1 MTQRKTGFLNSNSIK
16 LIAVFAMTVD
26 HIAWMLFPGYPTDF
40 LPVIMH
46 IIGRITC
53 PVMCYCVAEGFHYT
67 KNINKYT
74 LRMFLFAIVS
84 HFAYVFSSGNYT
96 DFHSF
101 IPFYNGEVLNQT
113 SVMWSL
119 AFGLVMLRT
128 AYSEKIKNKALKILL
143 ILLIC
148 ILALPS
154 DWSCVASLFILSF
167 GTNRNNLKMQSVWLI
182 IYAAVYSLVYIFAI
196 DKVYGIL
203 QTAVV
208 LAIPIIYAY
217 NGERGKNIKF
227 NKFMKWF
234 FYIYYPLHLF
244 IIGILNQYVLK

>member
-1 MTQRKTGFLNSNSIK
+1 MERKTGFLNSNSIK

-53 PVMCYCVAEGFHYT
+53 PIMCYCVAEGFHYT

-74 LRMFLFAIVS
+74 LRMFLFALIS
-84 HFAYVFSSGNYT
+84 HFAYIFASENYT

-101 IPFYNGEVLNQT
+101 IPFYNGGILNQT

-128 AYSEKIKNKALKILL
+128 AYSEKIKNKTLKVLL

-148 ILALPS
+148 VLALPS

-167 GTNRNNLKMQSVWLI
+167 GTNRNNLQMQSVWLI
-182 IYAAVYSLVYIFAI
+182 IYAAVYSLVYILAI
-196 DKVYGIL
+196 DTVYGIL
-203 QTAVV
+203 QMSVV

>member
-1 MTQRKTGFLNSNSIK
+1 MERKTGFLNSNSIK

-53 PVMCYCVAEGFHYT
+53 PIMCYCVAEGFHYT

-74 LRMFLFAIVS
+74 LRMFLFALIS
-84 HFAYVFSSGNYT
+84 HFAYIFASENYT

-101 IPFYNGEVLNQT
+101 IPFYNGGILNQT

-128 AYSEKIKNKALKILL
+128 AYSEKIKNKTLKVLL

-148 ILALPS
+148 VLALPS

-182 IYAAVYSLVYIFAI
+182 IYAAVYSLVYILAI
-196 DKVYGIL
+196 DTVYGIL
-203 QTAVV
+203 QMSVV
-208 LAIPIIYAY
+208 LAIPIVYAY

>member
-1 MTQRKTGFLNSNSIK
+1 MERKTGFLNSNSIK

-53 PVMCYCVAEGFHYT
+53 PIMCYCVAEGFHYT

-74 LRMFLFAIVS
+74 LRMFLFALIS
-84 HFAYVFSSGNYT
+84 HFAYIFASENYT
-96 DFHSF
+96 DVHSF
-101 IPFYNGEVLNQT
+101 IPFYNGGILNQT

-128 AYSEKIKNKALKILL
+128 AYSEKIKNKTLKVLL

-148 ILALPS
+148 VLALPS

-182 IYAAVYSLVYIFAI
+182 IYAAVYSLVYILAI
-196 DKVYGIL
+196 DTVYGIL
-203 QTAVV
+203 QMSVV

>member
-16 LIAVFAMTVD
+16 LIAVFAMTLD
-26 HIAWMLFPGYPTDF
+26 HIAWMQFPGYPTDF

-53 PVMCYCVAEGFHYT
+53 PIMCYCVAEGFHYT

-84 HFAYVFSSGNYT
+84 HFAYVFASGNYS

-101 IPFYNGEVLNQT
+101 IPFYSGKIFNQT

-119 AFGLVMLRT
+119 TLGLLMLRT
-128 AYSEKIKNKALKILL
+128 AYSKKIKSKALKVLL

-148 ILALPS
+148 VLALPS
-154 DWSCVASLFILSF
+154 DWSCAASLFILSF

-203 QTAVV
+203 QMAVV
-208 LAIPIIYAY
+208 LSIPIIYAY

>member
-1 MTQRKTGFLNSNSIK
+1 MERKTGFLNSNSIK

-53 PVMCYCVAEGFHYT
+53 PIMCYCVAEGFHYT

-74 LRMFLFAIVS
+74 LRMFLFALIS
-84 HFAYVFSSGNYT
+84 HFAYIFASENYT

-101 IPFYNGEVLNQT
+101 IPFYNGGILNQT

-128 AYSEKIKNKALKILL
+128 AYSEKIKNKTLKVLL

-148 ILALPS
+148 VLALPS

-182 IYAAVYSLVYIFAI
+182 IYAAVYSLVYILAI
-196 DKVYGIL
+196 DTVYGIL
-203 QTAVV
+203 QMSVV

>member
-1 MTQRKTGFLNSNSIK
+1 MERKTGFLNSNSIK

-53 PVMCYCVAEGFHYT
+53 PIMCYCVAEGFHYT

-74 LRMFLFAIVS
+74 LRMFLFALIS
-84 HFAYVFSSGNYT
+84 HFAYIFASGNYT
-96 DFHSF
+96 DFYSF
-101 IPFYNGEVLNQT
+101 IPFYNGGILNQT

-128 AYSEKIKNKALKILL
+128 AYSEKIKNKTLKVLL

-148 ILALPS
+148 VLALPS

-182 IYAAVYSLVYIFAI
+182 IYAAVYSLVYILAI
-196 DKVYGIL
+196 DTVYGIL
-203 QTAVV
+203 QMSVV

>member
-1 MTQRKTGFLNSNSIK
+1 MERKTGFLNSNSIK
-16 LIAVFAMTVD
+16 LIAVFAMTLD

-53 PVMCYCVAEGFHYT
+53 PIMCYCVAEGFHYT

-74 LRMFLFAIVS
+74 LRMFLFALIS
-84 HFAYVFSSGNYT
+84 HFAYVFASGTYT

-101 IPFYNGEVLNQT
+101 IPFYNGDILNQT

-128 AYSEKIKNKALKILL
+128 AYSEKIKNKTLKVLL

-196 DKVYGIL
+196 DTVYGIL
-203 QTAVV
+203 QMSVV

-217 NGERGKNIKF
+217 NGER
-227 NKFMKWF
+227 
-234 FYIYYPLHLF
+234 
-244 IIGILNQYVLK
+244 

>member
-1 MTQRKTGFLNSNSIK
+1 MERKTGFLNSNSIK
-16 LIAVFAMTVD
+16 LIAVFAMTAD

-53 PVMCYCVAEGFHYT
+53 PIMCYCVAEGFHYT

-74 LRMFLFAIVS
+74 LRMFLFALIS
-84 HFAYVFSSGNYT
+84 HFAYIFASGNYT

-101 IPFYNGEVLNQT
+101 IPFYNGGILNQT

-128 AYSEKIKNKALKILL
+128 AYSEKIKNKTLKVLL
-143 ILLIC
+143 ILLVC
-148 ILALPS
+148 VLALPS

-182 IYAAVYSLVYIFAI
+182 IYAAVYSLVY
-196 DKVYGIL
+196 GIL
-203 QTAVV
+203 QMSVV

>member
-203 QTAVV
+203 QMAVV

>member
-1 MTQRKTGFLNSNSIK
+1 MERKTGFLNSNSIK
-16 LIAVFAMTVD
+16 LIAVFAMTLD

-53 PVMCYCVAEGFHYT
+53 PIMCYCVAEGFHYT

-74 LRMFLFAIVS
+74 LRMFLFALIS
-84 HFAYVFSSGNYT
+84 HFAYVFASGTYT

-101 IPFYNGEVLNQT
+101 IPFYNGDILNQT

-128 AYSEKIKNKALKILL
+128 AYSEKIKNKTLKVLL

-148 ILALPS
+148 VLALPS

-182 IYAAVYSLVYIFAI
+182 IYAAVYSLVYILAI
-196 DKVYGIL
+196 DTVYGIL
-203 QTAVV
+203 QMSVV

>member
-1 MTQRKTGFLNSNSIK
+1 MERKTGFLNSNSIK

-53 PVMCYCVAEGFHYT
+53 PIMCYCVAEGFHYT

-74 LRMFLFAIVS
+74 LRMFLFALIS
-84 HFAYVFSSGNYT
+84 HFAYIFASENYT

-101 IPFYNGEVLNQT
+101 IPFYNGGILNQT

-128 AYSEKIKNKALKILL
+128 AYSEKIKSKALKVLL

-148 ILALPS
+148 VIALPS

-182 IYAAVYSLVYIFAI
+182 IYAAVYSLVYILAI
-196 DKVYGIL
+196 DRVYGIL
-203 QTAVV
+203 QMSVV
-208 LAIPIIYAY
+208 LSIPIIYAY
-217 NGERGKNIKF
+217 NGERGKNIRF

>member
-1 MTQRKTGFLNSNSIK
+1 MERKTGFLNSNSIK
-16 LIAVFAMTVD
+16 LIAVFAMTLD

-53 PVMCYCVAEGFHYT
+53 PIMCYCVAEGFHYT

-74 LRMFLFAIVS
+74 LRMFLFALIS
-84 HFAYVFSSGNYT
+84 HFAYVFASGTYT

-101 IPFYNGEVLNQT
+101 IPFYNGDILNQT

-128 AYSEKIKNKALKILL
+128 AYSEKIKNKTLKVLL

-182 IYAAVYSLVYIFAI
+182 IYAAVYSLVYNFAI
-196 DKVYGIL
+196 DTVYGIL
-203 QTAVV
+203 QMSVV

>member
-1 MTQRKTGFLNSNSIK
+1 MKRKTGFLNSNSIK

-53 PVMCYCVAEGFHYT
+53 PIMCYCVAEGFHYT

-74 LRMFLFAIVS
+74 LRMFLFALIS
-84 HFAYVFSSGNYT
+84 HFAYIFASGNYT

-101 IPFYNGEVLNQT
+101 IPFYNGGILNQT

-128 AYSEKIKNKALKILL
+128 AYSEKIKNKTLKVLL

-182 IYAAVYSLVYIFAI
+182 IYAAVYSLVYILAI
-196 DKVYGIL
+196 DTVYGIL
-203 QTAVV
+203 QMSVV

>member
-1 MTQRKTGFLNSNSIK
+1 MERKTEFLNSNSIK
-16 LIAVFAMTVD
+16 LIAVFAMTLD

-53 PVMCYCVAEGFHYT
+53 PIMCYCVAEGFHYT

-74 LRMFLFAIVS
+74 LRMFLFALIS
-84 HFAYVFSSGNYT
+84 HFAYIFASGTYT

-101 IPFYNGEVLNQT
+101 IPFYNGGILNQT

-128 AYSEKIKNKALKILL
+128 AYSEKIKNKTLKVLL

-148 ILALPS
+148 VLALPS

-182 IYAAVYSLVYIFAI
+182 IYAAVYSLVYILAI
-196 DKVYGIL
+196 DTVYGIL
-203 QTAVV
+203 QMSVV